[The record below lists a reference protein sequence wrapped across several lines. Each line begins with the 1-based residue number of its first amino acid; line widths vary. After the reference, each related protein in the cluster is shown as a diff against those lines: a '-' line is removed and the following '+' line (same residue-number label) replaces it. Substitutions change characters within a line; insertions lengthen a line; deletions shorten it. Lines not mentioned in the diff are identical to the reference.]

1 MKHFVTGLFIMALTL
16 PISAFAQMDTVY
28 VPTDNPA
35 VGGNLNN
42 AIDSVI
48 TAGTLSNTVFE
59 LATGG
64 YYILTAQIVT
74 PTGSQ
79 LTIVGPPPG
88 NTEATALPE
97 IVLTSSGVSW
107 GGTGIIF
114 DIYGNFT
121 MNNVWLLYLTT
132 QGSQAGACINF
143 EDDTTA
149 DLSGAGEVG
158 IFKGD
163 IFDDS
168 GVPNGA
174 GGAITLK
181 CRDFKGTFEND
192 FFRNDVCPTLQYYGR
207 AISWGYQTTSWHTDS
222 LTFVNCTFANMGYG
236 LMQESPE
243 WADNVWFNHCT
254 FFNIMMFPI
263 ESNYWHNLV
272 VTNCLFENTYMM
284 GDEIALRGTNALY
297 PFGGTISLDT
307 LASTGITFTFGE
319 ANRHILFSHSSYY
332 EQSWLDNFMAH
343 NAYSDTASPANTPM
357 PQPMIT
363 ELTLGLSRNKTM
375 WPYIQIDTTTLYDG
389 VDPHMIAPLT
399 NQDSIESFLVGAW
412 SGSPNVDWAF
422 EPDSDLNNIWPLPGS
437 LAYTNDTLLTAGMS
451 GFPLGD
457 LYHWFPSQ
465 YTTWKAQEANEDTV
479 ISQEQRSGKLTAV
492 HELAQSVPKDYEL
505 LQNYPNPFNPTTQ
518 IDYSIPR
525 NSFVTINI
533 YNILGEKVA
542 TLVSSERQAGSYD
555 VTFDG
560 SKFASG
566 IYFYRLL
573 ARPLSGDGGTV
584 SFTKKLALIK

>member
-1 MKHFVTGLFIMALTL
+1 MKHFLMGLLLAVLML
-16 PISAFAQMDTVY
+16 PVAAFAQMDTVY

-48 TAGTLSNTVFE
+48 TAGTLSNTVFK

-64 YYILTAQIVT
+64 YYILTGQIST
-74 PTGSQ
+74 PVGSQ

-97 IVLTSSGVSW
+97 IVLTSTGVSW
-107 GGTGIIF
+107 GGTGVIF

-149 DLSGAGEVG
+149 DVSGAGEVG

-222 LTFVNCTFANMGYG
+222 LSFVNCTFANMGYG

-284 GDEIALRGTNALY
+284 GDQIALRGTNAQY
-297 PFGGTISLDT
+297 PFGGTLALDT
-307 LASTGITFTFGE
+307 LSTTGISFNFKE
-319 ANRHILFSHSSYY
+319 SDRHILFSNSSYY
-332 EQSWLDNFMAH
+332 EQKWLTGFMAN
-343 NAYSDTASPANTPM
+343 NAYSDTASPSYAPAPM
-357 PQPMIT
+357 PMINNQ
-363 ELTLGLSRNKTM
+363 TLGLSENKTM
-375 WPYIQIDTTTLYDG
+375 WPYIQIDTSTLYDN
-389 VDPHMIAPLT
+389 VDPDMIAPLT
-399 NQDSIESFLVGAW
+399 NQDSIEAFLVQAWNGA
-412 SGSPNVDWAF
+412 PNVDWAF
-422 EPDSDLNNIWPLPGS
+422 EPDSDLNNVWPLPGN
-437 LAYTNDTLLTAGMS
+437 LAYTNATLLHAAG
-451 GFPLGD
+451 GGLPLGD
-457 LYHWFPSQ
+457 LYHWFPAQ
-465 YTTWKAQEANEDTV
+465 YQQWKSIEAAENDSIAT
-479 ISQEQRSGKLTAV
+479 EQMTGQPTAV
-492 HELAQSVPKDYEL
+492 MNEPKPTIPGKYALA
-505 LQNYPNPFNPTTQ
+505 QNYPNPFNPTTQ
-518 IDYSIPR
+518 IDYSVPK
-525 NSFVTINI
+525 SGYVNI
-533 YNILGEKVA
+533 TVYNVLGEKVT
-542 TLVSSERQAGSYD
+542 TLYSGVQQPGNHV
-555 VTFDG
+555 VTFNADR
-560 SKFASG
+560 FASG
-566 IYFYRLL
+566 VYFYRLN
-573 ARPLSGDGGTV
+573 AGSV
-584 SFTKKLALIK
+584 SITKKMVLMK